1 MIIKA
6 LCESTVLFLYKFT
19 PSKVYLTNF
28 HTAGGAEYK
37 SRRKDRIMKNIHEI
51 LKSYDIEIPEDK
63 KADFDKAVTENYK
76 TVAEVNKLRESRDSY
91 KSQLDT
97 ATTTL
102 KEFEGVDVKEL
113 QGKITK
119 LNEQLETQKTDFE
132 KQIAENEFN
141 SLIDSALTKGGAKNA
156 KAVKALLDLDV
167 LRESKNQ
174 GEDISAAI
182 SKIKEENDY
191 LFVSNEPLDNGKIVG
206 QTNGKTPKSLDDI
219 SKMSYDEY
227 KEYRKNN

>member
-1 MIIKA
+1 M
-6 LCESTVLFLYKFT
+6 
-19 PSKVYLTNF
+19 TNF

-76 TVAEVNKLRESRDSY
+76 TVAEANKLRESRDSY

-119 LNEQLETQKTDFE
+119 LNEQLDTQKKDFE

-141 SLIDSALTKGGAKNA
+141 SDIDSALARAKAKNA
-156 KAVKALLDLDV
+156 KAVKALLDLDA
-167 LRESKNQ
+167 LRESKNRKD
-174 GEDISAAI
+174 DIDAAI
-182 SKIKEENDY
+182 GKTKEENGYMFD
-191 LFVSNEPLDNGKIVG
+191 SDEPLDNGKIVG
-206 QTNGKTPKSLDDI
+206 QTNSNSSKTFDSMRAVMGLSP
-219 SKMSYDEY
+219 E
-227 KEYRKNN
+227 KE

>member
-1 MIIKA
+1 
-6 LCESTVLFLYKFT
+6 
-19 PSKVYLTNF
+19 
-28 HTAGGAEYK
+28 
-37 SRRKDRIMKNIHEI
+37 MKNIHEI

-119 LNEQLETQKTDFE
+119 LNEQLDTQKKDFE

-141 SLIDSALTKGGAKNA
+141 SDVDSALVRAKAKNA
-156 KAVKALLDLDV
+156 KAVKALLDLDA
-167 LRESKNQ
+167 LRESKNRKD
-174 GEDISAAI
+174 DIDAAI
-182 SKIKEENDY
+182 GKTKEENGYMFD
-191 LFVSNEPLDNGKIVG
+191 SDEPLDNGKIVG
-206 QTNGKTPKSLDDI
+206 QTNSNS
-219 SKMSYDEY
+219 SKAFDSMRAVMGLSPD
-227 KEYRKNN
+227 KE

>member
-1 MIIKA
+1 M
-6 LCESTVLFLYKFT
+6 LFLYNHT

-119 LNEQLETQKTDFE
+119 LNEQLDTQKKDFE

-141 SLIDSALTKGGAKNA
+141 SDVDSALVRAKAKNA
-156 KAVKALLDLDV
+156 KAVKALLDLDA
-167 LRESKNQ
+167 LRKSKNRKD
-174 GEDISAAI
+174 DIDAAI

-191 LFVSNEPLDNGKIVG
+191 LFVSNEPFDNGKIVG
-206 QTNGKTPKSLDDI
+206 QTNSNSSKTFDSMRAVMGLSPD
-219 SKMSYDEY
+219 
-227 KEYRKNN
+227 KE

>member
-1 MIIKA
+1 M
-6 LCESTVLFLYKFT
+6 
-19 PSKVYLTNF
+19 TNF

-37 SRRKDRIMKNIHEI
+37 PRRKDRIMKNIHEI

-119 LNEQLETQKTDFE
+119 LNEQLDTQKKDFE

-141 SLIDSALTKGGAKNA
+141 SLIDNALTKGGAKNA

-206 QTNGKTPKSLDDI
+206 QTNSNSSKTFDQMRAVMGLSPD
-219 SKMSYDEY
+219 
-227 KEYRKNN
+227 KE

>member
-1 MIIKA
+1 MRKHGAFFIQ
-6 LCESTVLFLYKFT
+6 FT
-19 PSKVYLTNF
+19 QSKVYLTNF

-63 KADFDKAVTENYK
+63 KADFDKVVTENYK
-76 TVAEVNKLRESRDSY
+76 TVAEVNKLRESRDNY

-119 LNEQLETQKTDFE
+119 LNEQLDTQKKDFE

-141 SLIDSALTKGGAKNA
+141 SDVDSALARAKAKNA
-156 KAVKALLDLDV
+156 KAVKALLDLDA
-167 LRESKNQ
+167 LRESKNRKD
-174 GEDISAAI
+174 DIDAAI
-182 SKIKEENDY
+182 GKTKEENGY
-191 LFVSNEPLDNGKIVG
+191 LFDSDEPLDNGKIVG
-206 QTNGKTPKSLDDI
+206 QTNSNSSKTFDSMRAVMGLSP
-219 SKMSYDEY
+219 E
-227 KEYRKNN
+227 KE

>member
-1 MIIKA
+1 M
-6 LCESTVLFLYKFT
+6 
-19 PSKVYLTNF
+19 N
-28 HTAGGAEYK
+28 
-37 SRRKDRIMKNIHEI
+37 NIHEI

-63 KADFDKAVTENYK
+63 KADFDKVVTENYK

-119 LNEQLETQKTDFE
+119 LNEQLDTQKKDFE